1 MTLVSISPSDAQG
14 PLLLSSALPVLS
26 PWGRIVHLAADT
38 IRVSLS
44 PPSLASFSLSVRTA
58 AFLRRPPSLAGSSVP
73 RASCRSSPVYIGCV
87 SRTHK
92 SSGPPSSFARM
103 GSAKPRGPRKSLIF
117 GESGG
122 QMPTL
127 SGPPKSCARMRSAES
142 EVGAT
147 AAELQVIPP
156 FLPTIL
162 GSSESF
168 ARMGSA
174 ESEVGSTAAELQVI
188 PTFLPTLSVP
198 HRASLEW

>member
-44 PPSLASFSLSVRTA
+44 PPSLASFSVHPA

-73 RASCRSSPVYIGCV
+73 RASCRSSSVYIGCV
-87 SRTHK
+87 SRTHR
-92 SSGPPSSFARM
+92 SLSGPQKSFARM

-122 QMPTL
+122 QVQIL
-127 SGPPKSCARMRSAES
+127 SGPPKSFRSNGER
-142 EVGAT
+142 G
-147 AAELQVIPP
+147 I
-156 FLPTIL
+156 
-162 GSSESF
+162 GSRLNCSSCRSF
-168 ARMGSA
+168 R
-174 ESEVGSTAAELQVI
+174 
-188 PTFLPTLSVP
+188 LSC
-198 HRASLEW
+198 